1 MRRGQGRGPVKT
13 GGLAWAPSPHRPP
26 RPPLQLP
33 SLTSPFCCHVSWKAS
48 YMQLVCMC
56 AATVVTWLYPPPA
69 MISVPSGP
77 NDVNLASKY

>member
-1 MRRGQGRGPVKT
+1 
-13 GGLAWAPSPHRPP
+13 
-26 RPPLQLP
+26 
-33 SLTSPFCCHVSWKAS
+33 
-48 YMQLVCMC
+48 MQLVCMC